1 MNSSSNSLHRVP
13 RWLLLIGA
21 MTALGPVS
29 IDMYLPAFPLIER
42 ELAGQ
47 GIERTMAGYLIGL
60 ALGQLVYGPVSDRFG
75 RKPPLY
81 VGFALYVIGSLG
93 CAFADSIG
101 MLILMRVVQALGACG
116 ALVIGRAIVRDRCE
130 PEEAARAFATLM
142 LVISLSPII
151 APLVGGWFVTLMGWR
166 SVFFFQCLL
175 GLGMIVA
182 THRMMSES
190 RDPAHVTPLSFIEVA
205 RSYGRLLMHRKLVAY
220 SAVSGFGT
228 FSLFSY
234 LAGSPTVMEHLYKVS
249 PTQFGWL
256 LAMNGIAFM
265 MASRVN
271 MIGLRNRSPAQLLA
285 RIAWVPLVLGGLL
298 CALAL
303 LPRQPLWALIA
314 LQFAFFLSIASIGPN
329 VSALALAE
337 HGRVAGAASAMMG
350 ALQSTIGMV
359 GGIAVAAFN
368 DGSLLPL
375 ALLMAT
381 GGAGIWLSYWWVRR
395 AR

>member
-13 RWLLLIGA
+13 GWLLLIGV
-21 MTALGPVS
+21 MTAIGPVS

-47 GIERTMAGYLIGL
+47 GIEQTMAGYLIGL

-81 VGFALYVIGSLG
+81 VGFALYVIGSVG
-93 CAFADSIG
+93 CAFADSIS

-182 THRMMSES
+182 MHRMMSES
-190 RDPAHVTPLSFIEVA
+190 RDPAHVIPLSFREVA
-205 RSYGRLLMHRKLVAY
+205 RSYGRLLTHRKLVAY

-228 FSLFSY
+228 FALFSY
-234 LAGSPTVMEHLYKVS
+234 LSGSPTVMEHLYDVS

-256 LAMNGIAFM
+256 IGLNGIAFM
-265 MASRVN
+265 LASRLN
-271 MIGLRNRSPAQLLA
+271 MIALRNRSPAQLLA

-298 CALAL
+298 CALAA
-303 LPRQPLWALIA
+303 LPYQPLWALVA
-314 LQFAFFLSIASIGPN
+314 LQFAFFLSIASISPN

-337 HGRVAGAASAMMG
+337 HGRAAGAASAMMG
-350 ALQSTIGMV
+350 ALQSTIGTV
-359 GGIAVAAFN
+359 GGMAVGAFN
-368 DGSLLPL
+368 DGSLMPL

-381 GGAGIWLSYWWVRR
+381 GAAGIGLSYWWVRR